1 MNTKKAN
8 FKSFLGSYVW
18 EGGPLTSLVGDGE
31 EFASPYSEAALP
43 GVSASKGPGSWE
55 ELTTYVDFSSLSLRP
70 HTKQFKS
77 FVLSFQEET
86 RKWNC
91 KSHGPAICF
100 LVPFNTA
107 LRESQGLQGNCI

>member
-43 GVSASKGPGSWE
+43 GVSASNVLGAEKSWPP
-55 ELTTYVDFSSLSLRP
+55 T
-70 HTKQFKS
+70 
-77 FVLSFQEET
+77 
-86 RKWNC
+86 
-91 KSHGPAICF
+91 
-100 LVPFNTA
+100 
-107 LRESQGLQGNCI
+107 